1 MRIFLTLV
9 TLTVFFSGHS
19 QTDFDH
25 YTPLKSRGPVPFD
38 FAAPTSEKIQK
49 AQTDYLKDLTNKEKE
64 LFIEEVNYSID
75 ELLKSGQVTF
85 GDPVSVYLQ
94 GLGDLLTENDP
105 KLKGKLRFY
114 TYNTNE
120 ANAFSTD
127 QGMVFVTTGLI
138 AQLTNEAQLA
148 FVLAH
153 EIIHYREKH
162 VVDLFDYSTDNSKKF
177 SYSEKVRLFSKYSRD
192 NEFEADSLAVAL
204 VYTAGFSPSEINVT
218 FDVLLYSYLP
228 FEELVFDKNYFN
240 NEWMYVPEKAFE
252 IQKKDISARSN
263 YNDRL
268 NSHPNVAKRKEE
280 LTKKIATFDNW
291 GKTLNR
297 DEKVFSEIRNICR
310 FEFILNFIYDDATTD
325 ALYGIYIMEKQF
337 PDSRFLRNCKSQVW
351 LDLMRYEKRK
361 GIFDYDVYD
370 YYYDGEYD
378 SYSYNYYEGNI
389 ATLDRFLQKLPKEG
403 KLAMGL
409 RTIRDNYLKDTTDKL
424 AYNMWEKAIK
434 FTAYNDIFEDVQFS
448 RYTFDQAVAQIEK
461 EKQASDS
468 LKTVEDNTSY
478 SWNKYETIKNQ
489 KLGIDVQNG
498 IDSTKFYL
506 YGVSDLVNDS
516 VFNRKIAYYTEQMKE
531 ENDREDGLYELTDDE
546 LADIY
551 TEEAD
556 TKLHLGMDSILLIN
570 PLVYEIKG
578 YQSLD
583 YKKSDELEKTFIK
596 AVTDVAADQNVN
608 VKQLDRSDQHSLSS
622 EDYNNLAQL
631 MRSVAKRTDESK
643 INSFMLDEEK
653 LDSLRKE
660 YGTSHVVLF
669 ELEHDYNPQIYAGP
683 AILWTIVF
691 PVGLVYFPAKLLSG
705 HTSELRCYVLDLN
718 KGELVL
724 KESFIGNDPASE
736 KFLELRLN
744 ALFHQ
749 LKQEKP

>member
-9 TLTVFFSGHS
+9 TLTVFFRGHS

-204 VYTAGFSPSEINVT
+204 VHTAGFSPSEINVT

-461 EKQASDS
+461 EKHASDS

-531 ENDREDGLYELTDDE
+531 ENDKEDGLYELTDDE